1 MKKFVFELKKN
12 PEIYIGMIISGLVV
26 AVLLG
31 GMLLSPYSPDAM
43 DASSKFAKASGS
55 HILGCDNFGRD
66 IFTRLC
72 LGGATTLLVAFLTVT
87 IGVVFGVIIGALT
100 GYYGGAVDEVIMRF
114 NDAVLAFPSILLA
127 LVFISVFGSGTFK
140 VVGALGIVFI
150 PSFARIVRAEF
161 MRCKNLDYV
170 RSARLMGA
178 SDLRIMFVHILPNI
192 VPVLLSST
200 VIGFNNAVL
209 AEASMSYLGIG
220 VQPPQSSLGRMLS
233 DAQAFLFSNP
243 TYALAPGITIA
254 FIVLGFSLLGDG
266 LKKRNQ

>member
-1 MKKFVFELKKN
+1 MKKFIFEFKKN
-12 PEIYIGMIISGLVV
+12 PELYIGILISGLVILT
-26 AVLLG
+26 LLA
-31 GMLLSPYSPDAM
+31 GMLLSPYDPDAM
-43 DASSKFAKASGS
+43 DSSAKFADAGAK

-72 LGGATTLLVAFLTVT
+72 LGGATTLMVAFLTVLT
-87 IGVVFGVIIGALT
+87 GVTFGVIIGALT
-100 GYYGGAVDEVIMRF
+100 GYFGGAVDEVIMRF

-140 VVGALGIVFI
+140 VVAALGIVFV

-178 SDLRIMFVHILPNI
+178 SDMRIMFVHILPNT

-243 TYALAPGITIA
+243 TYALSTGITIA
-254 FIVLGFSLLGDG
+254 LIVLGFSLIGDG
-266 LKKRNQ
+266 LKKRG